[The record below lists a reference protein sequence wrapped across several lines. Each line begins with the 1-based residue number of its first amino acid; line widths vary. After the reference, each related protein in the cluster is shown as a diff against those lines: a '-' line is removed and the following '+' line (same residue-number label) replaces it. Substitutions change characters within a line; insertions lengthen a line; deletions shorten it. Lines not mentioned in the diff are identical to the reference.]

1 MMATQVQD
9 SGPIEATAAITR
21 RARRISPLTFKIM
34 GINVLALIA
43 LLIGLFF
50 LDDYRNAQIEARI
63 DSMRNAAA
71 LMAGEVGAT
80 ASTVTDTATGQQE
93 RLAPELARSVLRR
106 LAEQTRL
113 RARLFAATNEQMVD
127 TRVLG
132 LASEAVE
139 VAALPAPEAEPA
151 LIPRLAYRLY
161 DWAADLLPREAEPQC
176 IETALPS
183 LIDYPEA
190 RAALQGETVV
200 TRCADPV
207 DGSLVIAVAVPV
219 QRYREVLGALIVSTD
234 STEIEIAVREARLNI
249 LKVFGIVLTIT
260 LLVSA
265 YLAGTI
271 ARPIV
276 RLAQA
281 ADRVSRGQGLGAA
294 RDDHHAPPQIPD
306 MSRRHD
312 EIGDLSGALND
323 MTQALWRRLDAIE
336 RFAADVAHEI
346 RNPLTSLKSAVET
359 ASRVSDPAQ
368 RERLMGIVVADVKRI
383 DRLIADISSA
393 SRLDAELSR
402 AQRQPVDLLELV
414 KTLVDINESTRGPD
428 DPRLMLR
435 VEGGGP
441 LVVPGLEDRL
451 GQVFRNVIRNAETF
465 SPRRGA
471 ITITAARGPDAVTVT
486 IDDEGPGVPEDK
498 RERIFDRFYRER
510 PKDEEFGQHSGLGLS
525 ISRQIVDA
533 HGGRITAENRRDETG
548 AATGARFTIRLPTH

>member
-1 MMATQVQD
+1 MATQVSD
-9 SGPIEATAAITR
+9 SAPSGVPAAILR
-21 RARRISPLTFKIM
+21 RARRISPLTLKIM

-43 LLIGLFF
+43 LVVGLFF
-50 LDDYRNAQIEARI
+50 LDDYRRTQIDARI
-63 DSMRNAAA
+63 DVMRNAAA

-80 ASTVTDTATGQQE
+80 ATTVTDTATSQQE
-93 RLAPELARSVLRR
+93 RLALELARSVLRR

-132 LASEAVE
+132 LASDSVE
-139 VAALPAPEAEPA
+139 INALPPYEAKPG
-151 LIPRLAYRLY
+151 LIPRLAYGLY
-161 DWAADLLPREAEPQC
+161 DWAVDLLPREEVPQC
-176 IETALPS
+176 LESALPS
-183 LIDYPEA
+183 LIDYPES
-190 RAALQGETVV
+190 RTSLQGETVV

-207 DGSLVIAVAVPV
+207 DGSLVLSVSVPV
-219 QRYREVLGALIVSTD
+219 QRYREVLGVLIVSTD
-234 STEIEIAVREARLNI
+234 STEIDLAVRQARLNI
-249 LKVFGIVLTIT
+249 LKVFAIVLALT

-281 ADRVSRGQGLGAA
+281 ADRVSRGQGLGAS
-294 RDDHHAPPQIPD
+294 RNDHHAPPQIPD

-336 RFAADVAHEI
+336 RFAADVSHEI
-346 RNPLTSLKSAVET
+346 KNPLTSLKSAVET
-359 ASRVSDPAQ
+359 AARVSDPAQ
-368 RERLMGIVVADVKRI
+368 RDRLMAIVADDVKRI

-402 AQRQPVDLLELV
+402 AQRQPVDLAELL
-414 KTLVDINESTRGPD
+414 KALADISESTRSGS
-428 DPRLMLR
+428 DPRIELR
-435 VEGGGP
+435 FIGGGTFI
-441 LVVPGLEDRL
+441 VPGLEDRL

-465 SPRRGA
+465 SPRNGT
-471 ITITAARGPDAVTVT
+471 ITITAMSGADAVTIA
-486 IDDEGPGVPEDK
+486 IDDEGTGVPEDR
-498 RERIFDRFYRER
+498 REKIFDRFYSER
-510 PKDEEFGQHSGLGLS
+510 PKDEEFGKHSGLGLS

-533 HGGRITAENRRDETG
+533 HGGRITAENRRDEAG
-548 AATGARFTIRLPTH
+548 AVKGARFTIRLPTH